1 MAAYAYID
9 VSQKQEFIYK
19 RNKLKDNLHHSFII
33 KSVTEKLEGLDSK
46 QTKVSLS
53 GYLEK
58 HCRDQSEVVYSGG
71 GNSIIRFP
79 SLEQGQAFVRGYSR
93 EILEDYPQLELYIS
107 LVDESEVNGCGDG
120 QEKKI
125 REKLYQK
132 ADQLK
137 DKRRARFR
145 RWTYGVEKIDET
157 GQAERSKEET
167 DRDGKLARKYL
178 QQSLEQKLQGT
189 SITITS
195 ELQDYKKGDEGKSYI
210 GVIALDGNKM
220 GEMIQQIPTF
230 QELAVFSR
238 EVETIYETALVD
250 ALKDYDEARPSDP
263 QTGKRPPLYITPILM
278 AGDDIC
284 LVVEAEHALEIAAQI
299 LKNIKTVS
307 AIKKQKSL
315 HNTWLSEDYLSACA
329 GVAIARYTYPFFE
342 TVKAAE
348 ALCQRAKEMPHK
360 VKGRESGAQR
370 ASFINWEILQGQVAA
385 SQAYEDFVK
394 HGRDREFFHIKPL
407 CVDQEQA
414 VMEDGIFSYDA
425 FRKLVQKI
433 GEEKEISSSLLEDL
447 KKNLYSGW
455 EQYQLFFKTR
465 LGSQK
470 LVETVQAVLDGD
482 TACRYAARV
491 VKDGNVPTYTYILN
505 DVLDALPFI
514 LCQEVK

>member
-19 RNKLKDNLHHSFII
+19 RNKLKDNLYHSFII
-33 KSVTEKLEGLDSK
+33 KSVTEKLEGLDPR
-46 QTKVSLS
+46 QAKVSLS

-58 HCRDQSEVVYSGG
+58 HCRGQSEVVYSGG

-79 SLEQGQAFVRGYSR
+79 SLQQGQAFVRGYSR
-93 EILEDYPQLELYIS
+93 AVLEDYPDLELYIS
-107 LVDESEVNGCGDG
+107 LVDESEVNECGDG

-157 GQAERSKEET
+157 GQAIRSEGKT
-167 DRDGKLARKYL
+167 DRDYKLARKYL
-178 QQSLEQKLQGT
+178 QGSLEQKLEGT

-210 GVIALDGNKM
+210 GVITLDGNKM
-220 GEMIQQIPTF
+220 GEMVQQIPTF
-230 QELAVFSR
+230 EKLAVFSR
-238 EVETIYETALVD
+238 EIENIYETALVD
-250 ALKDYDEARPSDP
+250 ALKDYDESRLSNP
-263 QTGKRPPLYITPILM
+263 QTGEQLYITPVLM

-299 LKNIKTVS
+299 LKNIKAIS
-307 AIKKQKSL
+307 EIKKQKSL
-315 HNTWLSEDYLSACA
+315 HNTWLPGDYLSACA
-329 GVAIARYTYPFFE
+329 GVAIAGYTYPFFE
-342 TVKAAE
+342 AVKAAE

-360 VKGRESGAQR
+360 VTARESGEQR
-370 ASFINWEILQGQVAA
+370 ASFIDWEILQGQVAA
-385 SQAYEDFVK
+385 SQTYEDFVK
-394 HGRDREFFHIKPL
+394 HGRAREFFHIKPL

-414 VMEDGIFSYDA
+414 VMEDGIYSYDA
-425 FRKLVQKI
+425 FRKLVRKI
-433 GEEKEISSSLLEDL
+433 SKDKEISSSLLEDL

-455 EQYQLFFKTR
+455 EQYQLFFKMR
-465 LGSQK
+465 LGTRK
-470 LVETVQAVLDGD
+470 LAETVEAALDGD
-482 TACRYAARV
+482 AACQCAVRV
-491 VKDGNVPTYTYILN
+491 VKDGNVPIYTYILN
-505 DVLDALPFI
+505 DVLDVLPFI
-514 LCQEVK
+514 LCKEVK